1 MIRKSV
7 KTTDLKKKSESDE
20 LILTLFFFQF
30 VFNFKHY
37 IFFSI
42 LFLHSL
48 SKQNKRIFYTILELS
63 PLLDSSNMTPDDWA
77 KIAKKL
83 EVWDINSFFT

>member
-1 MIRKSV
+1 M
-7 KTTDLKKKSESDE
+7 KTNDLKKKNRSDE
-20 LILTLFFFQF
+20 IILMLRVFFFP
-30 VFNFKHY
+30 
-37 IFFSI
+37 I

-83 EVWDINSFFT
+83 EVWWCGIRICFSLKQNQQYI